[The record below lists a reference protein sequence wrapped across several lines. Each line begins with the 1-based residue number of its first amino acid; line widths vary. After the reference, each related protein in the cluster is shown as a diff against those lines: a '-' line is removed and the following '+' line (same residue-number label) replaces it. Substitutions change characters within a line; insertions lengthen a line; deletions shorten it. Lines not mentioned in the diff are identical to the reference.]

1 MCALMSW
8 SACSLSS
15 EKVLTPQQCRIDSPG
30 RHHALV
36 IKSPVMLSLAWLS
49 TFIGAAFALP
59 AKAMAA
65 QSALS
70 GEGKPRLR
78 MSSLDSILI
87 RPRESMPT

>member
-30 RHHALV
+30 RHHDLV
-36 IKSPVMLSLAWLS
+36 IKSPVMHSLAWLS

-70 GEGKPRLR
+70 GEGKPRCACR
-78 MSSLDSILI
+78 PWI
-87 RPRESMPT
+87 RS

>member
-36 IKSPVMLSLAWLS
+36 IKSPVMLLAWLS

-59 AKAMAA
+59 AKAMTA
-65 QSALS
+65 QSARS
-70 GEGKPRLR
+70 GEDKPRCACR
-78 MSSLDSILI
+78 PWI
-87 RPRESMPT
+87 RS